1 MRSIL
6 IISRSAL
13 ALCLIGVFSCGDILT
28 ETNESPNVVDPSSS
42 NPNMIMP
49 SIMAPAAS
57 DYLNK
62 GWGHMGGVVQHIQH
76 DGWFG
81 GVNHYEWGP
90 ENWNHYYDMLRN
102 AEFLRKSPSI
112 FHQGIALTMRGHI
125 FGMITDLWG
134 DAPYTEA
141 LQGERG
147 LLEPQFDSQETIYRG
162 IIEELKEASGIFA
175 LNDNSGYLT
184 GYDTYYGGDTQKW
197 HKFANSLLLRYYMR
211 LSEKLPDLAKSGIEA
226 VYRSGVYIKE
236 PADDASITY
245 VGTVADNSW
254 PFNYQVDQSA
264 LSDFRRKKPAQTLI
278 NQLMET
284 QDPRLELWFAP
295 VHVQWVEDTSLPTAV
310 DPFIRK
316 NGTVME
322 GVAYMPD
329 ADLKREIE
337 AGNVFKRHYNPDIYQ
352 GPPLDTNRF
361 VGVPPGLTQPDY
373 HNGNPTPGQ
382 TVENQHVSQLSD
394 LYRYSNN
401 PRILKGRII
410 TSAEVH
416 FILAEAA
423 FRGWAVGD
431 AETHYNNAIKASL
444 ETWELGNLYDEFI
457 TQEGVAY
464 NGTLEQI
471 LTQKWVAS
479 WSSSTEA
486 WMDYRR
492 TGIPNL
498 QAGPAA
504 AKSVLPVRFIYG
516 DSETFNNQENSAE
529 AISRLEETSYSI
541 GKNSLWSKPWIVQG
555 TGKPW

>member
-1 MRSIL
+1 MTFEPYKNYML
-6 IISRSAL
+6 VFAL
-13 ALCLIGVFSCGDILT
+13 LLTMSCSDVLT
-28 ETNESPNVVDPSSS
+28 ETNESPNVVDPSTS

-62 GWGHMGGVVQHIQH
+62 GWGNMGGVVQHIQH

-90 ENWNHYYDMLRN
+90 ENWNNYYDMLRN
-102 AEFLRKSPSI
+102 NEYLLKSNSK
-112 FHQGIALTMRGHI
+112 FHQGVALTMRGYI

-141 LQGERG
+141 LQGDQG
-147 LLEPQFDSQETIYRG
+147 LLEPQFDSQETIYKG
-162 IIEELKEASGIFA
+162 IIEELKAASSIFA
-175 LNDNSGYLT
+175 LNDNTGYLS
-184 GYDTYYGGDTQKW
+184 GYDTYYGGDPQKW
-197 HKFANSLLLRYYMR
+197 QKFSNSLLLRYYMR
-211 LSEKLPDLAKSGIEA
+211 ISEKLPDLAKSGIEA
-226 VYRSGVYIKE
+226 VYQSGIYIKD
-236 PADDASITY
+236 PSDDASITY

-264 LSDFRRKKPAQTLI
+264 QSDFRRKKPAQTLI
-278 NQLMET
+278 DQLLATE
-284 QDPRLELWFAP
+284 DPRLELWFAP
-295 VHVQWVEDTSLPTAV
+295 VHVQWVADTSLPTEV

-316 NGTVME
+316 NGEVMV
-322 GVAYMPD
+322 GVEYLTD
-329 ADLKREIE
+329 VELKKEIE
-337 AGNVFKRHYNPDIYQ
+337 AGNVFTRHYNPDTYQ
-352 GPPLDTNRF
+352 GAALDTNRF
-361 VGVPPGLTQPDY
+361 VGIPPGLTQPDY
-373 HNGNPTPGQ
+373 YNGNPTPGQ

-394 LYRYSNN
+394 LYRYSSNS
-401 PRILKGRII
+401 RILKGRII

-423 FRGWAVGD
+423 LKGWAVGS

-444 ETWELGNLYDEFI
+444 DTWELGASYEEFLA
-457 TQEGVAY
+457 QDGVAY
-464 NGTLEQI
+464 NGTLEQL

-492 TGIPNL
+492 TGIPNF

-504 AKSVLPVRFIYG
+504 PKAALPIRFIYG
-516 DSETFNNQENSAE
+516 DSETFNNQKNSAE
-529 AISRLEETSYSI
+529 AIDRLEETNFSI
-541 GKNSLWSKPWIVQG
+541 GKNSLWSKPWILQG